1 MHTRF
6 YKAALIL
13 LAALL
18 LLSAGLTVFLYVSLR
33 NQISQEFLQLR
44 EGLSALNA
52 NVSSLRDPYSSSLS
66 PSGFQE
72 ESQIYSDFS
81 LSILS
86 PPKYCQS
93 NMLLQARPKSIRQSY
108 HLYFTWA
115 GSTGR

>member
-33 NQISQEFLQLR
+33 NQVSQEFLQLR
-44 EGLSALNA
+44 EGLSTLNA
-52 NVSSLRDPYSSSLS
+52 NLSSLRDPYTSSLA
-66 PSGFQE
+66 PAGFRE

-86 PPKYCQS
+86 C
-93 NMLLQARPKSIRQSY
+93 
-108 HLYFTWA
+108 F
-115 GSTGR
+115 